1 MIRTCEKIMLNV
13 STNAVSEMYLYCYPV
28 GRFREYIS
36 RLYLYIRCTGQVPA
50 GPVHTNSVKI
60 IKCGTMET
68 EIIKTNV
75 YVTNNNKSEDFR
87 PRYYHILFIIL
98 TFSYS
103 LAQQLWGL

>member
-1 MIRTCEKIMLNV
+1 MPCLKCTFIVIQLADLESISLD
-13 STNAVSEMYLYCYPV
+13 
-28 GRFREYIS
+28 YI
-36 RLYLYIRCTGQVPA
+36 YVFIRCTGQVPA

-87 PRYYHILFIIL
+87 PRY
-98 TFSYS
+98 
-103 LAQQLWGL
+103 